1 MVQDKE
7 NVILVE
13 QLQVGVYVYLDVGW
27 MHHPFRFNNFKIRDE
42 EQLAT
47 IRQLGLK
54 TVRWD
59 PARSDLKPLAKEEV
73 AAAAAPAA
81 AQAPA
86 PEAPP
91 AVDPATAAIMAAKQ
105 ARMRQLAEHREKI
118 ARTEQAFTKA
128 ANVVQGINKSI
139 FSEPATTLQLV
150 GQFIGEVAAELL
162 SAPELAIQVMGS
174 KPASEDVYFHA
185 LNVSVLAMI
194 LGRELKMPAEVV
206 RMIGMGAL
214 FHDIGLNEI
223 PARISGSPGN
233 LSKAEREFR
242 ELHCQ
247 YGFDIGKKV
256 GLPPAAL
263 NIILQHHEHFD
274 GSGYPRKLK
283 GEAIDLLA
291 RTVAVV
297 NAYDNLCNPANV
309 AQALTPHEALSQ
321 IFAQQR
327 NRFDPRLLQAFI
339 RFMGVYPPGTVVGL
353 SNETLGLVIK
363 TSSARPL
370 KPTVILYDADVP
382 KNEAVM
388 LDLNEEPDVNIS
400 RAIRPGQ
407 LPPAVFDYLSP
418 RRRVSYYFDAEGA
431 NA

>member
-73 AAAAAPAA
+73 TAAAAPAA

-91 AVDPATAAIMAAKQ
+91 AVDPATAAIMAAKH

-223 PARISGSPGN
+223 PARVSGSPGN

-353 SNETLGLVIK
+353 SNEALGLVIK

>member
-73 AAAAAPAA
+73 TAAAAPAA
-81 AQAPA
+81 GQAPA

-309 AQALTPHEALSQ
+309 AQAVTPHEALSQ

>member
-1 MVQDKE
+1 MGQDKE
-7 NVILVE
+7 NLISVD

-27 MHHPFRFNNFKIRDE
+27 MHHPFSFNNFKIRNE

-54 TVRWD
+54 SVRWD
-59 PARSDLKPLAKEEV
+59 PARSDLKPLAKGEV

-81 AQAPA
+81 AQPQAL
-86 PEAPP
+86 EAPP
-91 AVDPATAAIMAAKQ
+91 EVDPATAAIMAAKQ

-139 FSEPATTLQLV
+139 FSEPNETLQRV
-150 GQFIGEVAAELL
+150 GQFINDIAAELL

-194 LGRELKMPAEVV
+194 LGRELKMPAELV

-233 LSKAEREFR
+233 LGKAERELR

-297 NAYDNLCNPANV
+297 NAYDNLCNPANI

-353 SNETLGLVIK
+353 SNEALGLVIK

-370 KPTVILYDADVP
+370 KPTVIVYDAGIP
-382 KNEAVM
+382 RHEAVI
-388 LDLNEEPDVNIS
+388 LDLDQEPDINIS
-400 RAIRPGQ
+400 RAIRPNQ

-431 NA
+431 ST